1 MSYEQIDDLCA
12 CRFFYFVLFVG
23 LTQCTGNKTV
33 AGISEGCLTIFF
45 QKGFD
50 LSDIAVALM
59 KDCFGTR
66 H

>member
-1 MSYEQIDDLCA
+1 MGYEQIDDLGA
-12 CRFFYFVLFVG
+12 CRFFYFVLLVG

-33 AGISEGCLTIFF
+33 AGIGEGCLTIFF

-50 LSDIAVALM
+50 LSDIAVALVD
-59 KDCFGTR
+59 DCFGTR